1 MKQVEVRIM
10 GQNYL
15 LGCAEGAEQD
25 LWDAVSMVD
34 KEMCNIRDSGKLRAR
49 ERIAVLAALNIAL
62 LAAQKEK
69 EPTPPLENTLFSQPP
84 AAHEEL
90 EVQYEDLIY
99 RIDRVLA
106 QDGQLL

>member
-25 LWDAVSMVD
+25 LLDAVKMVD
-34 KEMCNIRDSGKLRAR
+34 KEMCDIRDGGKLRAR

-62 LAAQKEK
+62 LATQNK
-69 EPTPPLENTLFSQPP
+69 TPPPPEETLFSQP
-84 AAHEEL
+84 ALTDQL
-90 EVQYEDLIY
+90 EAQYEDIIY

-106 QDGQLL
+106 RDGQLL